1 MSNTSGESYRFI
13 EVLSSPF
20 VYVFLTTYYI
30 HCRVPFIV
38 PLETYY
44 QSLIS
49 FSFHLYLYFNI
60 KHN

>member
-20 VYVFLTTYYI
+20 VYVFLTAHYT

-38 PLETYY
+38 PLETFYHR
-44 QSLIS
+44 LIS
-49 FSFHLYLYFNI
+49 FSFLLYLHFNI